1 MSEVQK
7 SAASVERRCNTVEQ
21 YLRDQMNEH
30 RSNSMKIIGST
41 LLAVFSAAVS
51 AAMAFF
57 TK

>member
-7 SAASVERRCNTVEQ
+7 ASASVERRCNTVEQ
-21 YLRDQMNEH
+21 YLRDQMNEQKG
-30 RSNSMKIIGST
+30 NTMKIIGST
-41 LLAVFSAAVS
+41 LLAVFSAIIS